1 MPNEDYKNNPLY
13 TDITNLDSLSP
24 TPTFSYNWN
33 SESGR
38 WEPAGAVNIESI
50 DISGDLNID
59 LGPTNEILN
68 TLSSKTQG
76 IHDLISLETNHIL
89 SGVTS
94 GLSNIH
100 ETQVDNSR
108 STNNLLELINENLSG
123 IQIDVSI
130 DSDVETHRLLSGVS
144 GELSNLDTEDIE
156 THRLLSGISG
166 ELSNLDT
173 EDIET
178 HRLLSGVSGELSNLD
193 TEDIETHRLLSGI
206 SGELSNLDTEDI
218 ETHRLLSGISGE
230 LSNLDTEDI
239 EAHRLLSGISGELSD
254 LDVEAI
260 VDLSETNRL
269 LSGISGEL
277 TELEVSLDSFETNR
291 LLSGISGELTE
302 LEVSLDSFETNRLL
316 SGISGELTELEVSLD
331 SFETNRLLSGISGEL
346 AELEVS
352 LDNSEGNRLLSG
364 ISGELSELDIEDQ
377 ESHRLLSGISGE
389 LEKLNLGVD
398 KENHRLLSGIS
409 GELVDIYQ
417 QIGRRELYQPWKL
430 RTKTV
435 SQKIDEDF
443 ILMENIP
450 EELRYGIF
458 SGECFGQDKHLM
470 DDVFGN
476 YFSNGRLNKSMLE
489 TGHPDYFIQSEYT
502 DPNRCSQSYA
512 TFHSDT
518 LFGLRQENVSASLI
532 NSYELNDINNLYERG
547 LVDHVII
554 YNESP
559 YPIQFHTAERRLNNS
574 EPVSPKIDDIVY
586 LESDMAVKIDS
597 DEVGRIFIKRPHTIS
612 GFTVK
617 YSIVYKETGLY
628 DNFE

>member
-130 DSDVETHRLLSGVS
+130 DSDV
-144 GELSNLDTEDIE
+144 
-156 THRLLSGISG
+156 
-166 ELSNLDT
+166 
-173 EDIET
+173 ET

-409 GELVDIYQ
+409 GELVDIHQ

>member
-178 HRLLSGVSGELSNLD
+178 HRLLSG
-193 TEDIETHRLLSGI
+193 
-206 SGELSNLDTEDI
+206 
-218 ETHRLLSGISGE
+218 ISGE

-260 VDLSETNRL
+260 VDLS
-269 LSGISGEL
+269 
-277 TELEVSLDSFETNR
+277 
-291 LLSGISGELTE
+291 
-302 LEVSLDSFETNRLL
+302 
-316 SGISGELTELEVSLD
+316 
-331 SFETNRLLSGISGEL
+331 ETNRLLSGISGEL